1 MQPSQPRLG
10 MSQQTALIQQ
20 LLSNQQHGG
29 AGGNS
34 SSAQNTS
41 GFSSAHNAALAS
53 ALMTLGGGGGAGS
66 TGAGAGAPFN
76 LNLVQPGS
84 LLTLDRALSTEL
96 SRYNPP
102 TQLNA
107 EQLQQLQ
114 QLQQHQQQVHTSNQ
128 LAAQHQ
134 ALQQQSQQLQQL
146 QQQLQNQ
153 QQQPV
158 SLEDL
163 AKMANRSGLAGGG
176 EVCTQGTT
184 PMRTRSSDSGQ
195 KSSTAYATR
204 HQAAEQRR
212 RTRINERSVCT
223 PTC

>member
-1 MQPSQPRLG
+1 

-29 AGGNS
+29 AGG

-41 GFSSAHNAALAS
+41 GFNSAHNAALAS
-53 ALMTLGGGGGAGS
+53 ALMSLGGGGGAVS
-66 TGAGAGAPFN
+66 SAGVAGAPFN
-76 LNLVQPGS
+76 LNLVQPSS
-84 LLTLDRALSTEL
+84 LLTLDRAISTEL

-102 TQLNA
+102 TQMNA

-163 AKMANRSGLAGGG
+163 AKMANRSGLTGQGGG
-176 EVCTQGTT
+176 EACTQGTT

-212 RTRINERSVCT
+212 RTRINERSVFST
-223 PTC
+223 F